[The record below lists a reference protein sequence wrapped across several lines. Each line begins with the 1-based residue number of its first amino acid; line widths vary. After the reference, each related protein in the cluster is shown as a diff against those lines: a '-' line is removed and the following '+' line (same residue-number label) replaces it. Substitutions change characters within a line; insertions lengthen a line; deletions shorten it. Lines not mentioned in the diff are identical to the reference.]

1 MNEKRFRFS
10 KSTVDGLAIPTK
22 AEVGTV
28 GYTMVWD
35 TQVIGFGLQL
45 RPSGLKTIIISYRT
59 KGRVRRLTI
68 GRYGRVTVD
77 QAREAAKHYNGVIAL
92 GGDPVADR
100 KRNRAA
106 KTVDELLRRYIK
118 KHLIPNRSHDAVRS
132 AKRVRRL
139 ISKGLGQE
147 FCIDLDAPPVRN
159 ALEKFRHTPGNYNL
173 VRTYVSAAWN
183 WGRKFGPIPA
193 NLANPVEDTEALPSS
208 PRSRR
213 ITEAEY
219 RAVFRAIN
227 ELMAERRNDPARLL
241 ACAFVIATGCRPIE
255 AVRLR
260 RDQVSREREEA
271 ILAEHKTFRRTRT
284 PKVFFL
290 TPPVLDILDRAD
302 ALHTLRAVESEFV
315 FPRRSK
321 QKASNW
327 LAKTW
332 NSVRKR
338 AGLDIELAQF
348 RSGFI
353 NTADDLGL
361 TLDQIAGITRHAS
374 VQTIRRHYLIVEEKR
389 ARDNAN
395 KVAERIEKFRSKA
408 S

>member
-28 GYTMVWD
+28 GYTIVWD
-35 TQVIGFGLQL
+35 TQVTCFGLQI
-45 RPSGLKTIIISYRT
+45 RPSGRKTFILVYRN
-59 KGRVRRLTI
+59 KGRRVKRLTI

-106 KTVDELLRRYIK
+106 KTLDELLHLYIEG
-118 KHLIPNRSHDAVRS
+118 HLIPNRSPNAVRG

-139 ISKGLGQE
+139 VSKGLGKE
-147 FCIDLDAPPVRN
+147 LCIELDPPKIRTE
-159 ALEKFRHTPGNYNL
+159 LQKFRRTPGNYNL
-173 VRTYVSAAWN
+173 VRTYVCSAWN
-183 WGRKFGPIPA
+183 WGRKFGPLPA
-193 NLANPVEDTEALPSS
+193 TLGNPFDEIEALPST

-213 ITEAEY
+213 IAASEY

-260 RDQVSREREEA
+260 CDQVSREREEA
-271 ILAEHKTFRRTRT
+271 VLSEHKTFGRTGT
-284 PKVFFL
+284 PKVFYL
-290 TPPVLDILDRAD
+290 TPLVLDILDRAD
-302 ALHTLRAVESEFV
+302 ALHAVRAVESEFV

-332 NSVRKR
+332 RSIRKR
-338 AGLDIELAQF
+338 AGVNIELRQF
-348 RSGFI
+348 RSGYI
-353 NTADDLGL
+353 NVADDAGMSLE
-361 TLDQIAGITRHAS
+361 QIAGITRHAS
-374 VQTIRRHYLIVEEKR
+374 VKTIRRHYLVIEEKR

-395 KVAERIEKFRSKA
+395 KVAERIEQFR
-408 S
+408 